1 MALEGFKN
9 RILGSIGLLKGK
21 KKVDEESVKDL
32 SRSLRRALLEADFN
46 VRQTKEITERIERR
60 LLEDEKPPGLKLET
74 HAMNLIYSELVRIL
88 GPPSCL
94 LYTSPS
100 PRDRG

>member
-46 VRQTKEITERIERR
+46 VRQTKEITERITVQ
-60 LLEDEKPPGLKLET
+60 DETKTRSKAEEK
-74 HAMNLIYSELVRIL
+74 NLRTEEGCCY
-88 GPPSCL
+88 G
-94 LYTSPS
+94 T
-100 PRDRG
+100 